1 MKKRTASVFIVV
13 FLCTIL
19 VAPFFATTKIV
30 AHGYGYSGELLSTF
44 TTDFSSS
51 SEGRKTNVRLAA
63 KRIDGIVI
71 GAGEVFSFND
81 VTGERTVENG
91 YATSPIIEY
100 GQYTLGVGGG
110 VCQVS
115 TTLYN
120 AVIRAGLKI
129 LSVAPHSLPVGYV
142 SPSMDAMVS
151 QATDFRF
158 FNNTPYNITIRS
170 ETKSDKLTFKI
181 YGYKMITDGEEIRF
195 VSKVVDRLPAVYQEV
210 VDSENLI
217 DDDKDTK
224 IIKQAKDGLVSECY
238 KETYYRGK
246 LLKSVRIRR
255 DSYAPQDGVVLVR
268 AKEQKEEINSIA

>member
-1 MKKRTASVFIVV
+1 MKKRTASIFIVV
-13 FLCTIL
+13 FLCIIL

-71 GAGEVFSFND
+71 GAGGVFSFND

-158 FNNTPYNITIRS
+158 FNNTPYNITIMS

>member
-158 FNNTPYNITIRS
+158 FNNTPYNITIMS

-195 VSKVVDRLPAVYQEV
+195 VSKIVDRLPAVYQEV

>member
-1 MKKRTASVFIVV
+1 MKKRTAPVFIVV

-170 ETKSDKLTFKI
+170 ETKLDKLTFKI

>member
-158 FNNTPYNITIRS
+158 FNNTPYNITIMS

>member
-63 KRIDGIVI
+63 KRIDGMVI

-81 VTGERTVENG
+81 VTGARTVENG

-100 GQYTLGVGGG
+100 GQYALGVGGG

-158 FNNTPYNITIRS
+158 FNNTPYNITIMS

-268 AKEQKEEINSIA
+268 AKEQKEEINSVA

>member
-158 FNNTPYNITIRS
+158 FNNTPYNITIMS

-181 YGYKMITDGEEIRF
+181 FGYKMITDGEEIRF

-217 DDDKDTK
+217 DDDKDTR
-224 IIKQAKDGLVSECY
+224 
-238 KETYYRGK
+238 RGT
-246 LLKSVRIRR
+246 
-255 DSYAPQDGVVLVR
+255 
-268 AKEQKEEINSIA
+268 

>member
-63 KRIDGIVI
+63 KRIDGTVI

-91 YATSPIIEY
+91 YATSPIIEH

-158 FNNTPYNITIRS
+158 FNNTPYNITIMS